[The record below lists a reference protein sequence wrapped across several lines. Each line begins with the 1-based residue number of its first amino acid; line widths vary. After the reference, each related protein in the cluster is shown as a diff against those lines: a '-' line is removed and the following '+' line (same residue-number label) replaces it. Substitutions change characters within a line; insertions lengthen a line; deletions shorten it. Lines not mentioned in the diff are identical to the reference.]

1 MEIIGTDLGGMT
13 VADLFAGDGY
23 FTFRLAGT
31 GANVIA
37 IVNDPSNAA
46 KIEERRAAEGLSEE
60 QVQVRIVP
68 EGDPGLAPNEV
79 DMALLVHHFVTIED
93 RDTYFRLL
101 RRGMRSPR
109 PLFMVEWQKGPTQLG
124 PPPDQRM
131 VTETIMDELGHH
143 GFTDVG
149 AFSDKL
155 PDQVLLFASD
165 PMEILDEGMPNTDG
179 APGQ

>member
-1 MEIIGTDLGGMT
+1 MGIIGEDLGGMT
-13 VADLFAGDGY
+13 VADLFAEEGY
-23 FTFRLAGT
+23 FTFRLAAA

-37 IVNDPSNAA
+37 IVNDPSDAE
-46 KIEERRAAEGLSEE
+46 KIEKRRVAEGLTEE

-68 EGDPGLAPNEV
+68 DGDPGLAPNEV
-79 DMALLVHHFVTIED
+79 DMALLVHHFVNIGD
-93 RDTYFRLL
+93 RDTYFKLL

-109 PLFMVEWQKGPTQLG
+109 PLFMVEWQGGPTRLG

-155 PDQVLLFASD
+155 PDQVLFFASD
-165 PMEILDEGMPNTDG
+165 PMPELDGGM
-179 APGQ
+179 QQ